1 MKKLRLRKWVKYLLL
16 GIINLIIILN
26 INVLIKEPI
35 TINQYRINIL
45 ILAAILLSNGIA
57 IYKIEN

>member
-26 INVLIKEPI
+26 INVLINEPI

>member
-1 MKKLRLRKWVKYLLL
+1 MKKLRLKKWVKYLLL

-26 INVLIKEPI
+26 INVIIKEPI

-57 IYKIEN
+57 ILKIEN

>member
-1 MKKLRLRKWVKYLLL
+1 MKKLRLKKWVKYLLL